1 MAMAPGA
8 SWRNKPKLE
17 VWSGE
22 DFRNVPRLPDQGRGD
37 EWWCLPAGVVDEY
50 VAFVKAKIPAY
61 QEHKR
66 INAEKEAEFHKTY
79 ASRIYEAVRSGRPI
93 PPPKVMLTS
102 TITGSTIRRMPD
114 LVKIEFW
121 SLKRS
126 VKMKRKSRIL
136 RTRSEIPRETLM
148 LSTG

>member
-37 EWWCLPAGVVDEY
+37 QWWCLPAGVVDEY
-50 VAFVKAKIPAY
+50 VAFVKAKIPDY

-79 ASRIYEAVRSGRPI
+79 ASRIYEAVRRGDFSKI
-93 PPPKVMLTS
+93 PPRKVIRTYTIIGNTS
-102 TITGSTIRRMPD
+102 ARITG
-114 LVKIEFW
+114 LVKIGSW
-121 SLKRS
+121 N
-126 VKMKRKSRIL
+126 
-136 RTRSEIPRETLM
+136 
-148 LSTG
+148 